1 MNSHIKNIQAR
12 EILDS
17 RGNPTIEV
25 DVLTENNILGR
36 AAVPSGAS
44 TGKYE
49 ATELRDKDETRYLG
63 KGVLR
68 AVNNVNGE
76 INSKDGFVIDF
87 FEIDTIIK
95 DKILPLID
103 HKLLN
108 EIKGLENP
116 TSEHLVK
123 WIWSKIDNEFKGLHK
138 IKLSEDHGT
147 GIIYNGE

>member
-1 MNSHIKNIQAR
+1 MKKQSEEKVNKMIVYRRFRFHSAR
-12 EILDS
+12 FLP
-17 RGNPTIEV
+17 N
-25 DVLTENNILGR
+25 
-36 AAVPSGAS
+36 
-44 TGKYE
+44 
-49 ATELRDKDETRYLG
+49 LRDGHICKQTHGHTFNLTIY
-63 KGVLR
+63 
-68 AVNNVNGE
+68 VNGE

-123 WIWSKIDNEFKGLHK
+123 WIWNKIDNEFKGLHK